1 MNSLRYKGKTWKVG
15 DFVYN
20 RAEIRFYPR
29 RFGHI
34 LKLHKEECQDAYSVG
49 LFRYEANVIW
59 QNGEIHKINLDYL
72 ELVNE

>member
-1 MNSLRYKGKTWKVG
+1 MNSMRYRGKTWKVG
-15 DFVYN
+15 DFVHN
-20 RAEIRFYPR
+20 RSPIFHRSHR
-29 RFGHI
+29 LGHI

>member
-1 MNSLRYKGKTWKVG
+1 MNSLRYRGKTWKVG

-20 RAEIRFYPR
+20 RSGIFHRSHR
-29 RFGHI
+29 LGHI
-34 LKLHKEECQDAYSVG
+34 LKLFEEECQNVYSVG

-59 QNGEIHKINLDYL
+59 QNGEIHKISLDYL